1 MGYSLCMMANLQN
14 PLISRI
20 FSKEIKASLSA
31 LLSYVSTREFLR
43 TRERCGEVGA
53 EGECFSRFS
62 SVLRNSRVLI

>member
-1 MGYSLCMMANLQN
+1 MGYSLCMMADFQN
-14 PLISRI
+14 ALISRI
-20 FSKEIKASLSA
+20 FSKEIKGAPSA

-43 TRERCGEVGA
+43 TRERCGEAGA